1 MASTEKTMGFTRKQF
16 DNALMLV
23 NDFQAKADANW
34 KILTEQHG
42 TRIDIDDA
50 PMRKAAEAVTYYN
63 GKVNAVCATLHV
75 LGYPLTRVARKDGT
89 HFYTYE
95 TAKHE

>member
-1 MASTEKTMGFTRKQF
+1 MASTAETMGFTRERF
-16 DNALMLV
+16 DNALRLV
-23 NDFQAKADANW
+23 NDFQAKSDANW

-63 GKVNAVCATLHV
+63 GKVNAVCATLYA
-75 LGYPLTRVARKDGT
+75 LGYPLTRVAREDGT
-89 HFYTYE
+89 HFYIYE
-95 TAKHE
+95 DKHE